1 MLSITDILKKMYTV
15 KSPSGF
21 EGEMARV
28 IAEMAEEAGLTH
40 CADALGN
47 LVVRRPGV
55 GKRVLLDA
63 HMDTTGFLAT
73 YVDEKGFIRFDAL
86 GGVPVPELHNTPV
99 EFLDGTPGTIS
110 YEQKTALKDR
120 KMSSFFIDIG
130 AKDEAQARKYVLPG
144 DAAVFAGKL
153 HELPGKRIAAPYLDN
168 RLGCAVALYTI
179 ISLLDC
185 DLDVYASFSVQE
197 EVGCRGA
204 KTAAYATDVDFAIV
218 LDVTDACDTP
228 GFDGY
233 SEVKMGGGAAIK
245 IMDKA
250 AIAHPAI
257 VSALIR
263 CAEENKISYQRDVIT
278 VGGTDA
284 GSIHLTRNGIPT
296 GGISVPVRYMHS
308 PNEVADLEDA
318 EAATKL
324 LVRALESNAII
335 L

>member
-1 MLSITDILKKMYTV
+1 MYTV

-28 IAEMAEEAGLTH
+28 IAEMADEAGLTH
-40 CADALGN
+40 CTDALGN

-86 GGVPVPELHNTPV
+86 GGLCPAELHNTPV
-99 EFLDGTPGTIS
+99 EFLDGTCGTVS

-120 KMSSFFIDIG
+120 KISSFFIDIG
-130 AKDEAQARKYVLPG
+130 AADEKEARKRVLPG
-144 DAAVFAGKL
+144 DAAVFSGGIRELSGK
-153 HELPGKRIAAPYLDN
+153 KISAPYLDN
-168 RLGCAVALYTI
+168 RLGCAVALYTVM
-179 ISLLDC
+179 SLADC
-185 DLDVYASFSVQE
+185 AYDVYAAFSVQE

-218 LDVTDACDTP
+218 LDVTDACDSP
-228 GFDGY
+228 GFEGY
-233 SEVKMGGGAAIK
+233 GEVKMGSGAAIK

-278 VGGTDA
+278 IGGTDA

-308 PNEVADLEDA
+308 PAEVADLEDA
-318 EAATKL
+318 EAAAKL
-324 LVRALESNAII
+324 LLRALESNAII
-335 L
+335 M